1 MIADSALAARLTEEL
16 TRAIHDKTEA
26 LVQSP
31 NEGLAGEIRG
41 LKDALALLGA
51 TEAKLSQ
58 RRT

>member
-1 MIADSALAARLTEEL
+1 MIADSALAARLNEEL
-16 TRAIHDKTEA
+16 TRAIQDKTEA

-31 NEGLAGEIRG
+31 TEGLAGEIRG

-51 TEAKLSQ
+51 TETKLSQ